1 MRSSCPAA
9 FALSAS
15 NWLRAEGRGALNI
28 TRGHGGARW
37 TAALCLAAAALA
49 FTAQAS
55 SARPKVAGTLR
66 LTKRVVAQPGVPD
79 PGRFDIR
86 ATGAAVTTASNVGD
100 GGTTGTVPVP
110 GGPYLITESARPGT
124 SLGEYSAAVSCR
136 DTAPGHTGT
145 VAAAAGVLA
154 IVVNAG
160 DAWDCTI
167 TNTRRYAAL
176 ALLKAGP
183 PSAMAG
189 TAVPYVLTTTNVGTA
204 SFPLARVSVS
214 DAQCVAP
221 GPVLRSVNGDQTPAV
236 LDPGDRWSYDCRVST
251 TTSQT
256 RVDNVATVTA
266 TDLAGRAASA
276 TAQLSTLL
284 TPAADEQPTS
294 VVQQGAPIA
303 IQSGRA
309 TLYGPRGCP
318 ITATTAFVRGRR
330 ILRVTYYV
338 DGRAVRTLTHAN
350 KAGHFTLRLK
360 LKGLRTG
367 PHRLAARIR
376 FAGDSN
382 TRTQTLRLSFVRCRG
397 GSVTPSFTG

>member
-1 MRSSCPAA
+1 MKISRLSGGRWAA
-9 FALSAS
+9 VLCV
-15 NWLRAEGRGALNI
+15 
-28 TRGHGGARW
+28 
-37 TAALCLAAAALA
+37 AALGLALA
-49 FTAQAS
+49 AQAS
-55 SARPKVAGTLR
+55 AARPRPAATLR
-66 LTKRVVAQPGVPD
+66 LTKHVVAQPGVSD

-86 ATGAAVTTASNVGD
+86 ASGPAVTTASNVGD
-100 GGTTGTVPVP
+100 GGTTGIVPVP
-110 GGPYLITESARPGT
+110 AGPYVITESARPGT
-124 SLGEYSAAVSCR
+124 NLADYSPSIACR
-136 DTAPGHTGT
+136 DTAAGHSGT
-145 VAAAAGVLA
+145 ASSGTGVLTV
-154 IVVNAG
+154 VVNAG

-176 ALLKAGP
+176 ALVKTGP
-183 PSAMAG
+183 ASAMAG
-189 TAVPYVLTTTNVGTA
+189 TAVPYVLTTTNVGTV

-214 DAQCVAP
+214 DPQCVAP
-221 GPVLRSVNGDQTPAV
+221 GPVLRSVNGDQTPAT
-236 LDPGDRWSYDCRVST
+236 LDPGDRWTYDCQVST
-251 TTSQT
+251 TTAQT
-256 RVDNVATVTA
+256 RVDNAASATA

-284 TPAADEQPTS
+284 TPAADEQPAS
-294 VVQQGAPIA
+294 VVQQVAPLA
-303 IQSGRA
+303 VQSGRA

-318 ITATTAFVRGRR
+318 ITATTAFVKGRR

-367 PHRLAARIR
+367 PHRLSARIQ

-397 GSVTPSFTG
+397 GSVSPSFTG

>member
-1 MRSSCPAA
+1 MN
-9 FALSAS
+9 S
-15 NWLRAEGRGALNI
+15 NRVA
-28 TRGHGGARW
+28 GGARW
-37 TAALCLAAAALA
+37 AAALA
-49 FTAQAS
+49 VAAVGLAFAAQAS
-55 SARPKVAGTLR
+55 PAKPRPTGTLR
-66 LTKRVVAQPGVPD
+66 VTKRVVAPPGVAD

-86 ATGAAVTTASNVGD
+86 ATGPAVTTASNVGD

-110 GGPYLITESARPGT
+110 TGTYLISESARPGT
-124 SLGEYSAAVSCR
+124 SLADYGATVACR
-136 DTAPGHTGT
+136 DTAPGHTGSASAPT
-145 VAAAAGVLA
+145 GVLA

-176 ALLKAGP
+176 ALAKTGP
-183 PSAMAG
+183 ASAMAG
-189 TAVPYVLTTTNVGTA
+189 TAVPYVLTATNVGTV

-214 DAQCVAP
+214 DPQCVAP
-221 GPVLRSVNGDQTPAV
+221 GPVLRSVNGDQTPAT
-236 LDPGDRWSYDCRVST
+236 LDPGDRWTYDCQVST

-256 RVDNVATVTA
+256 RVDNAASATA

-284 TPAADEQPTS
+284 TPAADEQLAT
-294 VVQQGAPIA
+294 VVQKAAPLA
-303 IQSGRA
+303 VQSGRA

-318 ITATTAFVRGRR
+318 VTATTAFVKGRR

-350 KAGHFTLRLK
+350 RAGHFTLRLR

-367 PHRLAARIR
+367 PHRLSARIQ

>member
-1 MRSSCPAA
+1 MK
-9 FALSAS
+9 
-15 NWLRAEGRGALNI
+15 I
-28 TRGHGGARW
+28 TRVHGGAPW
-37 TAALCLAAAALA
+37 TAALCLAAVGLA
-49 FTAQAS
+49 FTAQVSAA
-55 SARPKVAGTLR
+55 ARPKFAGTLR
-66 LTKRVVAQPGVPD
+66 LTKHVVAQPGVTD
-79 PGRFDIR
+79 TGRFDIR
-86 ATGAAVTTASNVGD
+86 AAGAAVTTASNVGD
-100 GGTTGTVPVP
+100 GGTTGIVPVP
-110 GGPYLITESARPGT
+110 AGPYLITESARPGT
-124 SLGEYSAAVSCR
+124 NLADYSAAIACR

-145 VAAAAGVLA
+145 AAASAGTLA
-154 IVVNAG
+154 IVVGVG

-176 ALLKAGP
+176 ALVKTGP

-189 TAVPYVLTTTNVGTA
+189 TAVPYVLTATNVGTV
-204 SFPLARVSVS
+204 SFPLARVTVS
-214 DAQCVAP
+214 DPQCVAP
-221 GPVLRSVNGDQTPAV
+221 GPVLRSANGDQTPAT
-236 LDPGDRWSYDCRVST
+236 LDPGDRWTYDCQVST
-251 TTSQT
+251 TTSQA

-276 TAQLSTLL
+276 GATLSTLL

-294 VVQQGAPIA
+294 VVQQVAPLA
-303 IQSGRA
+303 VRSGRA

-318 ITATTAFVRGRR
+318 ITATTAFVKGRR

-350 KAGHFTLRLK
+350 KAGHFTLRLR

-367 PHRLAARIR
+367 PHRLSARIQ

-397 GSVTPSFTG
+397 GAVTPNFTG

>member
-1 MRSSCPAA
+1 V
-9 FALSAS
+9 
-15 NWLRAEGRGALNI
+15 G
-28 TRGHGGARW
+28 
-37 TAALCLAAAALA
+37 LA

-55 SARPKVAGTLR
+55 SARPKFAGTLR
-66 LTKRVVAQPGVPD
+66 LTKRVVAQPGVAD

-86 ATGAAVTTASNVGD
+86 AAGAAVTTASNVGD
-100 GGTTGTVPVP
+100 GGTTGSVPVP

-124 SLGEYSAAVSCR
+124 SLADYSAAISCR
-136 DTAPGHTGT
+136 DTAPGHSGT
-145 VAAAAGVLA
+145 ASASAGTLA
-154 IVVNAG
+154 IVVGSG

-176 ALLKAGP
+176 ALAKTGP

-189 TAVPYVLTTTNVGTA
+189 TAVPYVLTATNVGTV

-214 DAQCVAP
+214 DPQCVAP
-221 GPVLRSVNGDQTPAV
+221 GPVLRSVNGDQTAAT
-236 LDPGDRWSYDCRVST
+236 LDPGDRWTYDCQVST

-276 TAQLSTLL
+276 GAQLSTLL
-284 TPAADEQPTS
+284 TPAADEQPTA
-294 VVQQGAPIA
+294 VVQKVAPLA
-303 IQSGRA
+303 LQSGRA

-318 ITATTAFVRGRR
+318 ITATTAFVKGRR

-338 DGRAVRTLTHAN
+338 DGRAVRTLRHAN

-367 PHRLAARIR
+367 PHRLSARIQ